1 MTAKTA
7 AKTTTTRKGGI
18 GNTPASTGPV
28 VPANLAGVVTE
39 PTTPAPAK
47 KVTAA
52 ELKATMDAKTAA
64 NAAKKA
70 AAKTAAPKTQTAT
83 QAAAKAARD
92 AAKEKTAAEV
102 LAWLTARA
110 GTCFSVKEVEIGTGN
125 GPTSDGVKTL
135 RPTLWALVE
144 KGLVIGHSD
153 TAPLKNESGHKGFMV
168 KAAAAPRKAAAK
180 KTTTS
185 K

>member
-7 AKTTTTRKGGI
+7 AKTTTTRKGM
-18 GNTPASTGPV
+18 GNTADQPTTGTPADSTV
-28 VPANLAGVVTE
+28 LAGVV
-39 PTTPAPAK
+39 TTPAPAK

-144 KGLVIGHSD
+144 KGLVVGHSD

-180 KTTTS
+180 KATTS